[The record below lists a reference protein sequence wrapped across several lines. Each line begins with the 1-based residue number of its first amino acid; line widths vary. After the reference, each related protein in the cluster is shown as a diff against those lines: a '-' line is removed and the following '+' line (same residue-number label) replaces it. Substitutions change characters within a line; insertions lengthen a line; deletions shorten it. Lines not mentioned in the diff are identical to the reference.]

1 MFLIKTT
8 LPISYREFEVTSFA
22 QSIVESGAACVQ
34 HREISSTYSWDGK
47 LNHDKE
53 WLLEIKVSEKNKAAN
68 AFYDCFNFKTVGKR
82 KKYYNNEDD
91 ALLKEKILKK

>member
-8 LPISYREFEVTSFA
+8 LPISFREFEVTSFA

-47 LNHDKE
+47 LNHEKE
-53 WLLEIKVSEKNKAAN
+53 WLLEIKVSEKNKESVQEVITN
-68 AFYDCFNFKTVGKR
+68 LHPYDVP
-82 KKYYNNEDD
+82 EI
-91 ALLKEKILKK
+91 LILKVEANQEYLDWVNSH

>member
-8 LPISYREFEVTSFA
+8 LPISFREFEVTSFA

-47 LNHDKE
+47 LNHEKE
-53 WLLEIKVSEKNKAAN
+53 WLLEIKVSEKNKQSVQEVITN
-68 AFYDCFNFKTVGKR
+68 LHPYDVP
-82 KKYYNNEDD
+82 EI
-91 ALLKEKILKK
+91 LILKVEANQEYLDWVNSR

>member
-8 LPISYREFEVTSFA
+8 LPISFREFEVTSFA

-53 WLLEIKVSEKNKAAN
+53 WLLEIKVSEKNKQSVQEVITN
-68 AFYDCFNFKTVGKR
+68 LHPYDVP
-82 KKYYNNEDD
+82 EI
-91 ALLKEKILKK
+91 LILKVEANQEYLDWVNSR

>member
-8 LPISYREFEVTSFA
+8 LPISFREFEVTSFA

-47 LNHDKE
+47 LNHEKE
-53 WLLEIKVSEKNKAAN
+53 WLLEIKVSEKNKESVQEVIIN
-68 AFYDCFNFKTVGKR
+68 LHPYDVP
-82 KKYYNNEDD
+82 EI
-91 ALLKEKILKK
+91 LILKVEANQEYLDWVNSH

>member
-8 LPISYREFEVTSFA
+8 LPIAFREFEVTSFA

-47 LNHDKE
+47 LNHEKE
-53 WLLEIKVSEKNKAAN
+53 WLLEIKVSEKNKQSVQEVITN
-68 AFYDCFNFKTVGKR
+68 LHPYDVP
-82 KKYYNNEDD
+82 EI
-91 ALLKEKILKK
+91 LILKVEANQEYLDWVNSR

>member
-8 LPISYREFEVTSFA
+8 LPISFREFEVTSFA

-47 LNHDKE
+47 LNHEKE
-53 WLLEIKVSEKNKAAN
+53 WLLEIKVSEKNKQSVQEVIIN
-68 AFYDCFNFKTVGKR
+68 LHPYDVP
-82 KKYYNNEDD
+82 EI
-91 ALLKEKILKK
+91 LILKVEANQEYLDWVNSH

>member
-8 LPISYREFEVTSFA
+8 LPISFREFEVTSFA

-47 LNHDKE
+47 LNHEKE
-53 WLLEIKVSEKNKAAN
+53 WLLEIKVSEKNKDSVQEVIAN
-68 AFYDCFNFKTVGKR
+68 LHPYDIP
-82 KKYYNNEDD
+82 EI
-91 ALLKEKILKK
+91 LILKVEANQEYLDWVNSH

>member
-8 LPISYREFEVTSFA
+8 LPISFREFEVTSFA

-47 LNHDKE
+47 LNYDKE
-53 WLLEIKVSEKNKAAN
+53 WLLEIKVSEKNKESVQEVIIN
-68 AFYDCFNFKTVGKR
+68 LHPYDVP
-82 KKYYNNEDD
+82 EI
-91 ALLKEKILKK
+91 LILKVEANQEYLDWVNSH

>member
-8 LPISYREFEVTSFA
+8 LPISFREFEVTSFA

-47 LNHDKE
+47 LNHEKE
-53 WLLEIKVSEKNKAAN
+53 WLLEIKVSEKNKQSVQEVITN
-68 AFYDCFNFKTVGKR
+68 LHPYDVP
-82 KKYYNNEDD
+82 EI
-91 ALLKEKILKK
+91 LILKVEANQEYLDWVNSH

>member
-8 LPISYREFEVTSFA
+8 LPISFREFEVTSFA

-53 WLLEIKVSEKNKAAN
+53 WLLEIKVSEKNKESVQEVIIN
-68 AFYDCFNFKTVGKR
+68 LHPYDVP
-82 KKYYNNEDD
+82 EI
-91 ALLKEKILKK
+91 LILKVEANQEYLDWVNSH